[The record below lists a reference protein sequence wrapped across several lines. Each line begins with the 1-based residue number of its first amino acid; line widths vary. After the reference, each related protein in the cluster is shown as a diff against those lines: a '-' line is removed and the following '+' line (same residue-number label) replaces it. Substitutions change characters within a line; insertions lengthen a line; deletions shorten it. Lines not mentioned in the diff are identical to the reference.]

1 MNFFRLDLGLV
12 GSLAEEW
19 EDYQKALCHAGIQ
32 LRNNC
37 DELCWVGG
45 DSSGRISAKNIY
57 LALAKTFW
65 PNPVE
70 GWRKHLW
77 KWDLTPKI
85 KLFIWLSLENRILTW
100 DNLQRKGWEG
110 PNICVLCQDEAE
122 SVYHLFVTCRFSRE
136 VWNQLYSVLSIHSY
150 WEGV

>member
-1 MNFFRLDLGLV
+1 VRGHERATINNSYWKSGSNLGLV

-19 EDYQKALCHAGIQ
+19 EDYRKALCHARVQ

-37 DELCWVGG
+37 DEIFWVGG

-57 LALAKTFW
+57 LVLAKTFW

-85 KLFIWLSLENRILTW
+85 KLFIWLSLENKILIW
-100 DNLQRKGWEG
+100 DNL
-110 PNICVLCQDEAE
+110 
-122 SVYHLFVTCRFSRE
+122 
-136 VWNQLYSVLSIHSY
+136 
-150 WEGV
+150 